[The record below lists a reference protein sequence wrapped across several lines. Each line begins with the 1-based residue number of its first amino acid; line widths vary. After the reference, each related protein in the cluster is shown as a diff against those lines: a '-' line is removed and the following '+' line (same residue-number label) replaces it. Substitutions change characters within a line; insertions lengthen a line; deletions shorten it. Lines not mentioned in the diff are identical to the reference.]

1 MTTETNQEDVL
12 NIKELLF
19 QYLSYWKWMLASVVL
34 CILLAGFYLLKTN
47 KEYEIKTSIL
57 IKEEDSG
64 MSELAILDELGLA
77 SGKNNIDNEI
87 EILKSADLIRNTIYA
102 TNYHIVYSQ
111 KVGLRK
117 LKLYSDSPLLITIQ
131 NCDLDTLQDMISMYI
146 TKNGANYSIET
157 SYKGQFWEYTANTLP
172 ATIGLPLGRIKI
184 EPNSSIPFTNK
195 ELFVSV
201 VNPEKVAVSIS
212 KNIKIT
218 PTSKKSSVISLSIQ
232 NENTERGKAFL
243 QKLIE
248 LYNLQAVEDKN
259 QIAYNTGVFIDERL
273 KSLSIE
279 LSNVEQNVENF
290 KTSNKITD
298 ISSEAKLFL
307 EQTGANEQK
316 LKEVETQLNIVG
328 YVSDFVNEEN
338 NKNKLIPNLGITDV
352 GLSVLINKY
361 NELTLEKERIEN
373 ASTSANPILTNIV
386 SQLNNMRSGIKNSVS
401 NVKKTLLI
409 AKKDLNKEGNL
420 TSDKIQQIPRI
431 EREFIE
437 IKRQQQIKETLYLF
451 LLQKREETNLTL
463 AATAPKAKIVSQPRA
478 DSTPVSPKKS
488 IIILI
493 ALVLGIV
500 IPVIIIY
507 IKKLFELKITNR
519 EELEKLCKVPLLGE
533 IPKNTEDKNIVVG
546 INDTSSMTEL
556 FRSLRNDL
564 TFILSEPTKKI
575 IAVTSTVSGEGKT
588 FIATNL
594 ACTFA
599 MIDKKVLL
607 VGLDIRNPS
616 LANYVGLEKKQGIT
630 SYLATGGDFE
640 WLIEKS
646 TLNTNLDIIQAGIIP
661 PNPNELL
668 NKDALDNLFNELRKR
683 YDYIL
688 LDTAPVGIIS
698 DTFLV
703 NRISDMTLYVTRESI
718 TEKASIL
725 YLNELYKNNRLT
737 NLYVVYNDT
746 DIEKKRYG
754 YSSKHYYGYNYGYK
768 KNQSKKQKYSFSSVK
783 NFVTNKK

>member
-131 NCDLDTLQDMISMYI
+131 HCNLDTLQDMISMYI
-146 TKNGANYSIET
+146 TKSGANYSIET
-157 SYKGQFWEYTANTLP
+157 SYKGQFWEYTTNTLP
-172 ATIGLPLGRIKI
+172 TTIGLPLGRIKI
-184 EPNSSIPFTNK
+184 EPNPSIPFTNE

-259 QIAYNTGVFIDERL
+259 QIAYNTGIFIDERL

-307 EQTGANEQK
+307 EQTGTNEQK

-328 YVSDFVNEEN
+328 YVSDFVNEEK

-361 NELTLEKERIEN
+361 NELTLEKERIES

-493 ALVLGIV
+493 ALILGIV

-507 IKKLFELKITNR
+507 IKNLFELKITNR

-564 TFILSEPTKKI
+564 TFIVSEPTKKI

-616 LANYVGLEKKQGIT
+616 LANYIGLEKKQGIT

-640 WLIEKS
+640 NLIEKS
-646 TLNTNLDIIQAGIIP
+646 TLNANLDIIQAGIIP

-703 NRISDMTLYVTRESI
+703 NRISDMTLYVTRENI

-737 NLYVVYNDT
+737 NLYVVYNDS

-754 YSSKHYYGYNYGYK
+754 YSSKHYYGYSYGYK
-768 KNQSKKQKYSFSSVK
+768 KNLPKKQKYSFSSVK